1 MGDAWIASITAL
13 TTASI
18 SFPLASSSSS
28 ALSPFITKQ
37 TATIFCQILLSILSH
52 REVQL
57 LIASFF
63 PFLFLLGLIQVSAPH
78 TDVVV
83 AVDSRVSRACS
94 LLEAWCFRSSLD
106 VAAVDSPV
114 PTVCSLPE
122 ASVLQR
128 SCRCLRFSRV
138 SRDSSLPEAS
148 FLQ

>member
-1 MGDAWIASITAL
+1 
-13 TTASI
+13 
-18 SFPLASSSSS
+18 
-28 ALSPFITKQ
+28 
-37 TATIFCQILLSILSH
+37 LSILSH